1 MMISRTLLATAIA
14 LSIGLLPV
22 ASHAATITLTAG
34 VDDGFAAPADA
45 ASPSAALGVAIAAF
59 AEGPNSQSFD
69 LTRGVN
75 GGSADRQVADTFL
88 TLPAAITAG
97 TLTVRV
103 RASTDAF
110 AFTDGI
116 ALSFVHA
123 GATDYRAEVAAV
135 YSRGFGGSSVLFTA
149 LDPGLLQSTLWQ
161 AGIEQEF
168 TLNLAALPRMGGRT
182 LNLLPLLNSNGFLDV
197 NVTDD
202 AAADFMRLNLTSVP
216 LPGTLFPLLGGLA
229 LLGSRRG
236 RRSRRLSAGHGA
248 PAARSS
254 GAALMRGATL

>member
-1 MMISRTLLATAIA
+1 MMISHTLLATAIT

-22 ASHAATITLTAG
+22 ASHAVNITLTAG
-34 VDDGFAAPADA
+34 VDAGFAAPADS
-45 ASPSAALGVAIAAF
+45 ASPSAALGAAIAAF
-59 AEGPNSQSFD
+59 AEGPNSQGFD
-69 LTRGVN
+69 LTLGVN
-75 GGSADRQVADTFL
+75 GGSADRQVAHTFL
-88 TLPAAITAG
+88 NLPAAITAG

-103 RASTDAF
+103 RASTDPF

-135 YSRGFGGSSVLFTA
+135 YSCAFGGSSGGGSVLFNP

-161 AGIEQEF
+161 AGNEQEF
-168 TLNLAALPRMGGRT
+168 TLDLAALPLMGGGT

-202 AAADFMRLNLTSVP
+202 TAADFMRLNLTSVP

-229 LLGSRRG
+229 LLGNCRRRRTG
-236 RRSRRLSAGHGA
+236 R
-248 PAARSS
+248 
-254 GAALMRGATL
+254 